1 MISEELGVPESVA
14 DFIEGRVP
22 KKVGARHYTKLL
34 RQADGHYGR
43 YSVYLAKF
51 RGIVKQ

>member
-1 MISEELGVPESVA
+1 MISEKLVIPESVA

-34 RQADGHYGR
+34 RQADGYYGR
-43 YSVYLAKF
+43 YADYLAKL
-51 RGIVKQ
+51 RSIAN